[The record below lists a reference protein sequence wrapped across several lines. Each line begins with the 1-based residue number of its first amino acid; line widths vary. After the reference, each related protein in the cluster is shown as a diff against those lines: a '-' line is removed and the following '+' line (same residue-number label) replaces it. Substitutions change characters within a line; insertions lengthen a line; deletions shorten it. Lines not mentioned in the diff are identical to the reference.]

1 MKIIGYIFLAFL
13 AFVVIANLAKPNE
26 EELRARGEWLTTTC
40 INEAKANN
48 KFDYTQEVI
57 CRTAGER
64 IKRGEADLS
73 DSAISKY
80 KNNLDWDLKPLK
92 Q

>member
-1 MKIIGYIFLAFL
+1 MKIIGYIVLALL
-13 AFVVIANLAKPNE
+13 AFVIIANLMKPSE

-57 CRTAGER
+57 CRTAGGR
-64 IKRGEADLS
+64 IERGEVDLS
-73 DSAISKY
+73 DSALSQY
-80 KNNLDWDLKPLK
+80 KGGLDWDGKPLK
-92 Q
+92 K

>member
-1 MKIIGYIFLAFL
+1 MKIIGYIVLALL
-13 AFVVIANLAKPNE
+13 AFVIIANLMKPSE

-48 KFDYTQEVI
+48 KFDYTQEMI
-57 CRTAGER
+57 CRTAGTR
-64 IKRGEADLS
+64 IEKGEADLS
-73 DSAISKY
+73 DSGLSKF
-80 KNNLDWDLKPLK
+80 KNNLDWDGEPLK

>member
-1 MKIIGYIFLAFL
+1 MKIIGYIVLALL
-13 AFVVIANLAKPNE
+13 AFVIIANLMKPSE

-57 CRTAGER
+57 CRTAGGRVE
-64 IKRGEADLS
+64 RGEVDLS
-73 DSAISKY
+73 DSGLSKFKY
-80 KNNLDWDLKPLK
+80 NLDWDGKQLKK
-92 Q
+92 